1 MDASRLPE
9 RAALVALLQARP
21 GGMSWAQIT
30 ADVLVS
36 GSALELWHQAV
47 PAALMDPP
55 GELGPLEAAAQQIGR
70 WEDQGSALVTVLDE
84 EYPARLR
91 GIHQAPPVLFAC
103 GSLLRED
110 TAVSVVGSRTA
121 SDRGLAIAAGVARE
135 LATRGVT
142 VVAGLALGIDA
153 AAHRATLAVGGRT
166 VAVIGTGI
174 NRSYPAENRGLQEE
188 IAARGLLL
196 SQFWPDAAPQKRNFL
211 MRNVTMSGYGLA
223 TVVVEAGEHSG
234 ARVQARTAIEHG
246 RPVILTNLVVE
257 RNDWARALVP
267 RPGVHVAGSLGSILD
282 VVSQLMAERT
292 SVHAELHRLAS
303 A

>member
-1 MDASRLPE
+1 MRADGSSSSYAGSMDASRLPE

-30 ADVLVS
+30 ADVLES

-55 GELGPLEAAAQQIGR
+55 GEPGPLEAAAQQIAR

-91 GIHQAPPVLFAC
+91 GIHQAPPVLFAR

-135 LATRGVT
+135 LASRGVT

-153 AAHRATLAVGGRT
+153 AALTRLSPGEDAPSPSSGPASTGPTRPRTGVCRRKSRLEASCSPSSGRT
-166 VAVIGTGI
+166 LRR
-174 NRSYPAENRGLQEE
+174 RS
-188 IAARGLLL
+188 
-196 SQFWPDAAPQKRNFL
+196 
-211 MRNVTMSGYGLA
+211 A
-223 TVVVEAGEHSG
+223 TS
-234 ARVQARTAIEHG
+234 
-246 RPVILTNLVVE
+246 
-257 RNDWARALVP
+257 
-267 RPGVHVAGSLGSILD
+267 
-282 VVSQLMAERT
+282 
-292 SVHAELHRLAS
+292 
-303 A
+303 